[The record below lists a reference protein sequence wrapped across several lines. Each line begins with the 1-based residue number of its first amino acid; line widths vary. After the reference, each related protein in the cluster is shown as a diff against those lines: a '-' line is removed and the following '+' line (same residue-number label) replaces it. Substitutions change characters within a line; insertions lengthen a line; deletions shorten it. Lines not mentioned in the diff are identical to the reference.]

1 MRRVLLSAGVIVLL
15 SAVPAGAT
23 TRLCGTV
30 ATPTG
35 SSGTVVATRVSCA
48 TARSVARHFAVYGKV
63 AHWHCNATA
72 YEGGAKFLCTQGSG
86 ATQRRVRSAIA
97 D

>member
-1 MRRVLLSAGVIVLL
+1 MRRVLLGAGVIVLL
-15 SAVPAGAT
+15 SAVPAGAK

-35 SSGTVVATRVSCA
+35 SSGQVVATRVSCH
-48 TARSVARHFAVYGKV
+48 VARTVARTFALHGKV
-63 AHWHCNATA
+63 AHWHCKATA